1 MLIGGVDAQ
10 HWPLDVLRGAASYVF
25 QEHLLL
31 SGSVLDNLRLGKP
44 NASRQEVEAAA
55 RLSDAHDFIE
65 ALPAGYDTVL
75 GRDGGSFS
83 VGEKQRLSIA
93 RALVRQT
100 PILILDEPTAA
111 LDPQTEQA
119 LVGALANLA
128 QGHEGEGRVV
138 FVIAHRLSTIA
149 RADRILFMR
158 EGRVVE
164 HGSHA
169 ELMAQDGEYR
179 RFVDL
184 LRG

>member
-1 MLIGGVDAQ
+1 MDAQ
-10 HWPLDVLRGAASYVF
+10 HWPLDLLRGAASYVF

-55 RLSDAHDFIE
+55 RMSDAHDFIK

-75 GRDGGSFS
+75 GRDGGAFS

-93 RALVRQT
+93 RALVRET

-128 QGHEGEGRVV
+128 QGGEGASKGGRVV

>member
-1 MLIGGVDAQ
+1 M
-10 HWPLDVLRGAASYVF
+10 
-25 QEHLLL
+25 
-31 SGSVLDNLRLGKP
+31 
-44 NASRQEVEAAA
+44 EAAA

-93 RALVRQT
+93 RALVRET

-128 QGHEGEGRVV
+128 QGHEGASAGGRVV

>member
-1 MLIGGVDAQ
+1 MRDA
-10 HWPLDVLRGAASYVF
+10 
-25 QEHLLL
+25 
-31 SGSVLDNLRLGKP
+31 
-44 NASRQEVEAAA
+44 
-55 RLSDAHDFIE
+55 
-65 ALPAGYDTVL
+65 
-75 GRDGGSFS
+75 
-83 VGEKQRLSIA
+83 
-93 RALVRQT
+93 

-119 LVGALANLA
+119 LVGALANHA
-128 QGHEGEGRVV
+128 QGEGAGRIV

-169 ELMAQDGEYR
+169 ELMARGGEYR

-184 LRG
+184 LRA